1 MNFEDIV
8 HRTALRLKLNKVS
21 GGVVHHN
28 ALLKRGLESQGVKCE
43 MVKGYCV
50 IPQTKEACEH
60 YWIRETDS
68 GLDLDIGFAFACLK
82 SPELRAIHPVL
93 LDELPEG
100 VERSDKDEI
109 LIRADNTDL
118 FELYHKNQKEFWR
131 QAPSDVRN
139 FSIKF

>member
-1 MNFEDIV
+1 MNLDDIV

-28 ALLKRGLESQGVKCE
+28 AVLKRGLENQGIKCE

-60 YWIRETDS
+60 YWVREVET
-68 GLDLDIGFAFACLK
+68 GLNLDVGFAVACLK
-82 SPELRAIHPVL
+82 SPELRSIHPVL
-93 LDELPEG
+93 LEELPEG
-100 VERSDKDEI
+100 LDRSDKDEV
-109 LIRADNTDL
+109 LIRADNQDL
-118 FELYHKNQKEFWR
+118 YELYHSNPKEFWK
-131 QAPSDVRN
+131 QSPSDVKG